1 MTTTAA
7 GFAGIDELI
16 WSRPGYRGGRPC
28 IAGTGIAISTIGVLW
43 SEGLTVEE
51 IADEKSISLEQA
63 SAAVAFYLHN
73 KAAFDAWLQAEDA
86 ETDRLGEEHHRK
98 YGFPG

>member
-1 MTTTAA
+1 MSTIAA
-7 GFAGIDELI
+7 GYAGIDELI
-16 WSRPGYRGGRPC
+16 WSHPDYRGGRPC

-51 IADEKSISLEQA
+51 IADEKSIPLEEA

-73 KAAFDAWLQAEDA
+73 KAAFDAELVRRTEII
-86 ETDRLGEEHHRK
+86 DRLGEEHHRT